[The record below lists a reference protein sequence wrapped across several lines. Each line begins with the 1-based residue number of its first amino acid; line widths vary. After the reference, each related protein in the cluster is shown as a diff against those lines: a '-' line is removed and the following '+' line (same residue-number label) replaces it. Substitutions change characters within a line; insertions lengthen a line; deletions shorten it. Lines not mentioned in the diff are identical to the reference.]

1 MKDGLN
7 LASFMP
13 QLQQLT
19 VTPST
24 SDELS
29 TLFVV
34 VLWCVAAFFFFFLCW
49 AFVAAKLR
57 VGKLSQLLNGVSEE
71 TLLNERLS
79 LIETLKNGRQK
90 RVSHLWQEFDETLI
104 EVVGHDGGTRLHNTF
119 DASYFFNSSTL
130 AQGSTESRMLAAVPG
145 FLTALGVIG
154 TFAGLQLGLADL
166 NISGN
171 VDVNQMKDGVAGVI
185 NGAKIAFVTSV
196 WGVTLSVLF
205 NFFEK
210 VFESRI
216 RTQIGQLQQ
225 RIDQLFP
232 RLSTESQL
240 ERIAHDSHQ
249 SRQSLQGLAEQ
260 IGDRLQESLV
270 QATQGIQ
277 HGLEASLE
285 KIMAPAISKLVDETS
300 DGNQKALDATLKA
313 FMDGFGQQGEQQRL
327 AMDSASNGVNASL
340 DKMSTS
346 MEAFLNRLQTL
357 QDSSSER
364 EKDLISSISVQV
376 SELVEQGTE
385 QKRTLAEL
393 VDKQV
398 TTLGQQFDDREKAA
412 AQREE
417 KLSTSIETTI
427 KELVENVSS
436 QSKVLSNFVN
446 EQIGSLTTS
455 FNERDQKSQQMEQE
469 RNDVFVRQTDAMK
482 QGTEA
487 LLSRVSDISEAN
499 MKAAENILSQG
510 KQLQVS
516 LDSSVSAS
524 ARATESMQQSAKE
537 LKSASDNMQV
547 FGSHIRDAGNN
558 LSGAVKQAVDS
569 TKDLAQQNQLSS
581 DRIEQLRVK
590 LLEDTSKFDSIA
602 QTLDR
607 TIINADSTF
616 TALKESQSEF
626 LQQQKSS
633 LTELSGNIRN
643 HVNELNTQMTSLLEG
658 YAEQANSQT
667 SKHLTVWSQSVND
680 YAANM
685 NSAVNALSS
694 VVDEIQGKVSYA
706 R

>member
-13 QLQQLT
+13 QLQQFT
-19 VTPST
+19 FTPLT

-34 VLWCVAAFFFFFLCW
+34 VLWCVAGTFFFFLCW

-57 VGKLSQLLNGVSEE
+57 VGKLSQLLKGVSEE
-71 TLLNERLS
+71 TLSNERLS
-79 LIETLKNGRQK
+79 LIDTLKNGRQK

-104 EVVGHDGGTRLHNTF
+104 EIVGHDGVTRLHNTF

-216 RTQIGQLQQ
+216 RNQIGKLQQ

-260 IGDRLQESLV
+260 IGDRLQDSLIK
-270 QATQGIQ
+270 ATQGIQ
-277 HGLEASLE
+277 TGLESSLE
-285 KIMAPAISKLVDETS
+285 KIMAPAINKLVDETS
-300 DGNQKALDATLKA
+300 NGNKEALDATLKA

-327 AMDSASNGVNASL
+327 AMDNASNGVSASL
-340 DKMSTS
+340 EKMSVS
-346 MEAFLNRLQTL
+346 MEAFLNRLQL
-357 QDSSSER
+357 QQDASSER
-364 EKDLISSISVQV
+364 EKDLIRSISVQV
-376 SELVEQGTE
+376 SELVQQGNQ
-385 QKRTLAEL
+385 QKQVLSEL
-393 VDKQV
+393 VERQV
-398 TTLGQQFDDREKAA
+398 TSLGQQFAERETAA
-412 AQREE
+412 AQREA
-417 KLSTSIETTI
+417 KLASSIETTI
-427 KELVENVSS
+427 KDLVDNVSS
-436 QSKVLSNFVN
+436 QSHVLSDFVN
-446 EQIGSLTTS
+446 NQINSLTTS
-455 FNERDQKSQQMEQE
+455 FNERDQIGQQMERE
-469 RNDVFVRQTDAMK
+469 RNDVFLKQTDAMK
-482 QGTEA
+482 QGTEV
-487 LLSRVSDISEAN
+487 LLSRVSEASDAN
-499 MKAAENILSQG
+499 MKAAENILTQG
-510 KQLQVS
+510 KQLQSS

-524 ARATESMQQSAKE
+524 ARATESMLQSAAE
-537 LKSASDNMQV
+537 LRSASDNMQV
-547 FGSHIRDAGNN
+547 FGSHIREAGNN

-581 DRIEQLRVK
+581 EKIEQLRSK
-590 LLEDTSKFDSIA
+590 LLEDTDRFEAIA
-602 QTLDR
+602 RALDGTVNSVENTFQTLEK
-607 TIINADSTF
+607 TQIH
-616 TALKESQSEF
+616 F
-626 LQQQKSS
+626 LQTQKQTLS
-633 LTELSGNIRN
+633 ELSSDVHS
-643 HVNELNTQMTSLLEG
+643 HVNQMSEQMTKLLED
-658 YAEQANSQT
+658 YAKRANSQT
-667 SKHLTVWSQSVND
+667 SE
-680 YAANM
+680 
-685 NSAVNALSS
+685 SS
-694 VVDEIQGKVSYA
+694 YRLV
-706 R
+706 